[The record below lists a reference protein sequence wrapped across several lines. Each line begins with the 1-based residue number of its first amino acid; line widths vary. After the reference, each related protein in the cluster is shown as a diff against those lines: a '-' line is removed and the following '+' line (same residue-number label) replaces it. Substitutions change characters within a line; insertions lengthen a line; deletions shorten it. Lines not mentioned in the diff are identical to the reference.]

1 VFHSAS
7 VHEAG
12 NSNAPCSRRRRPCG
26 FGSAGRTADGQGRL
40 RNTWGLCW
48 STPHVAWIVGSQ
60 RVEATVMGVIDTT
73 KRHYQRFFERDGDL
87 DHPADNL
94 VNEMPEVRA
103 ADQAAQAISVELCG
117 SDMALRAAER
127 WVEYEDARFH
137 QRALHEERFFDVGYE
152 MGRLAGLAESRDA
165 GWGVEVESLG
175 RQVHEVVVASQLPP
189 ARVAAV
195 LLDAARALVLG
206 ASGTETRRD

>member
-1 VFHSAS
+1 
-7 VHEAG
+7 
-12 NSNAPCSRRRRPCG
+12 
-26 FGSAGRTADGQGRL
+26 
-40 RNTWGLCW
+40 
-48 STPHVAWIVGSQ
+48 
-60 RVEATVMGVIDTT
+60 MGVIDTT
-73 KRHYQRFFERDGDL
+73 KRHYQRFFERDWERE
-87 DHPADNL
+87 HPADEL
-94 VNEMPEVRA
+94 VQQIPEVMA
-103 ADQAAQAISVELCG
+103 ADQAARALSTELGG
-117 SDMALRAAER
+117 SELALRAADR

-206 ASGTETRRD
+206 AGGTETGEE